1 MILRLRLP
9 ALFGLLMLCAAA
21 QVGAQH
27 LLPEADPAAV
37 GMSAERL
44 SKVDS
49 VIREAIER
57 GEVPGAA
64 VLIAHRG
71 SVVYRK
77 AFGHR
82 ALVPVAEPMTEDTIF
97 DAASLTKVIATAT
110 SIMVLVEDGKL
121 SFTDTVAGYIPD
133 FAQNDKGKI
142 TVLNLL
148 THSSGLRPDLDLDEP
163 WVGYDT
169 AIALACQEKPVAL
182 PGEKFIY
189 SDINY
194 FLLADIVQRVSGQT
208 LSEFARERIF
218 SPLGMKDTGF
228 RPDLSV
234 IGRVAPTEPRDRAM
248 LRGTV
253 HDPTAYR
260 MGGSAGHAGLFTTAD
275 DLAIFAQMLLGQGVY
290 DGVRILSPL
299 GVLAMTTPQSP
310 VGMTA
315 LRGIGFDIRS
325 PFSSNRGDLFPIG
338 SFGHTGFTGTSL
350 WIDPWTETFVI
361 VFTSRLHPEG
371 KGNASPLRKR
381 VASVV
386 AASILEIPSVRDFY
400 RH

>member
-1 MILRLRLP
+1 
-9 ALFGLLMLCAAA
+9 
-21 QVGAQH
+21 
-27 LLPEADPAAV
+27 
-37 GMSAERL
+37 MSVERL
-44 SKVDS
+44 GKVDS

-57 GEVPGAA
+57 GETPGAV

-82 ALVPVAEPMTEDTIF
+82 ALVPAPEPMTEDTIF
-97 DAASLTKVIATAT
+97 DAASLTKVLATAT
-110 SIMVLVEDGKL
+110 SIMILVEDGKL
-121 SFTDTVAGYIPD
+121 SFTDTVTGYIPE
-133 FAQNDKGKI
+133 FAQNDKGKV

-148 THSSGLRPDLDLDEP
+148 THYSGLRPDLDLDES

-169 AIALACQEKPVAL
+169 AISLACQEKLVAL

-208 LSEFARERIF
+208 FSDFTRERIF
-218 SPLGMKDTGF
+218 GPLGMKDTGF
-228 RPDLSV
+228 RPDLSL
-234 IGRVAPTEPRDRAM
+234 IGRIAPTEPRDRLM

-253 HDPTAYR
+253 HDPTSFR
-260 MGGSAGHAGLFTTAD
+260 MGGVAGHAGLFTTAD
-275 DLAIFAQMLLGQGVY
+275 DVAIFAQMLLGQGAHG
-290 DGVRILSPL
+290 GVRILSPL
-299 GVLAMTTPQSP
+299 GVLTMTTPQSP

-315 LRGIGFDIRS
+315 LRGVGFDIRS

-371 KGNASPLRKR
+371 KGNASPVRKR

>member
-1 MILRLRLP
+1 MRVPVLFSFFLFCAVQAQDQRALP
-9 ALFGLLMLCAAA
+9 VA
-21 QVGAQH
+21 
-27 LLPEADPAAV
+27 EPAAV

-44 SKVDS
+44 NKVDT

-57 GEVPGAA
+57 GETPGAV

-77 AFGHR
+77 AFGYR
-82 ALVPVAEPMTEDTIF
+82 ALVPASEPMTEDTIF

-110 SIMVLVEDGKL
+110 SVMILTEDGKL
-121 SFTDTVAGYIPD
+121 SFTDTVASYIPD

-142 TVLNLL
+142 TVQNLL
-148 THSSGLRPDLDLDEP
+148 SHYSGLRPDLDLDQP
-163 WVGYDT
+163 WVGYNT
-169 AIALACQEKPVAL
+169 AISLACSEKLVAL
-182 PGEKFIY
+182 PGEKFVY

-194 FLLADIVQRVSGQT
+194 FLLADIIQRVSRQT
-208 LSEFARERIF
+208 LNEFTHDRIF
-218 SPLGMKDTGF
+218 APLGMKDTGF
-228 RPDLSV
+228 RPDLGL
-234 IGRVAPTEPRDRAM
+234 IGRIAPTEPRERLM
-248 LRGTV
+248 LRATV
-253 HDPTAYR
+253 HDPTAFR
-260 MGGSAGHAGLFTTAD
+260 MGGAAGHAGLFTTVD
-275 DLAIFAQMLLGQGVY
+275 DVAIFAQMLLGQGIY

-310 VGMTA
+310 VGLNA
-315 LRGIGFDIRS
+315 LRGVGFDIRT

-350 WIDPWTETFVI
+350 WIDPFTETFVI

-371 KGNASPLRKR
+371 KGNASPIRKR
-381 VASVV
+381 VASVA

>member
-1 MILRLRLP
+1 MRLAELLGLFILF
-9 ALFGLLMLCAAA
+9 AADVAA
-21 QVGAQH
+21 QH
-27 LLPEADPAAV
+27 TLPVADPAAV
-37 GMSAERL
+37 GMSVERL
-44 SKVDS
+44 GRVDT
-49 VIREAIER
+49 VVREAIER
-57 GEVPGAA
+57 GEAPGAV

-82 ALVPVAEPMTEDTIF
+82 VLVPTPEPMTEDTIF
-97 DAASLTKVIATAT
+97 DAASLTKVMATAT
-110 SIMVLVEDGKL
+110 SVMILVEDGKL
-121 SFTDTVAGYIPD
+121 SLTDTVAGYIPD
-133 FAQNDKGKI
+133 FAQNEKGKI

-148 THSSGLRPDLDLDEP
+148 THYSGLRPDLDLDEP

-169 AIALACQEKPVAL
+169 AISLACKETPVAL

-194 FLLADIVQRVSGQT
+194 FLLADIVQRVSGRT
-208 LSEFARERIF
+208 MNEFTRERIYR
-218 SPLGMKDTGF
+218 PLGMKDTGYQ
-228 RPDLSV
+228 PDLSL
-234 IGRVAPTEPRDRAM
+234 IGRIAPTEPRDRVM

-253 HDPTAYR
+253 HDPTAFR
-260 MGGSAGHAGLFTTAD
+260 MGGAAGHAGLFTTVD
-275 DLAIFAQMLLGQGVY
+275 DLGIFAQMLLGQGIY

-325 PFSSNRGDLFPIG
+325 PFSSNRGDLFPVG

-350 WIDPWTETFVI
+350 WIDPLTDTIVI

-371 KGNASPLRKR
+371 KGNASPVRKR

>member
-1 MILRLRLP
+1 
-9 ALFGLLMLCAAA
+9 
-21 QVGAQH
+21 
-27 LLPEADPAAV
+27 
-37 GMSAERL
+37 MSVERL
-44 SKVDS
+44 NKVDT
-49 VIREAIER
+49 VVREAIDR
-57 GEVPGAA
+57 GEAPGAV

-82 ALVPVAEPMTEDTIF
+82 ALAPVAEPMTEDTIF

-110 SIMVLVEDGKL
+110 SLMILVEDGKL
-121 SFTDTVAGYIPD
+121 SFTDTVASHIPD

-148 THSSGLRPDLDLDEP
+148 THYSGLRPDLDLDES

-169 AIALACQEKPVAL
+169 AVSLACKEKLVAL

-194 FLLADIVQRVSGQT
+194 FLLADIVRRVSGQT
-208 LSEFARERIF
+208 LNDFTRERIF
-218 SPLGMKDTGF
+218 GPLKMKDTGF
-228 RPDLSV
+228 QPDLSL
-234 IGRVAPTEPRDRAM
+234 IGRIAPTEPRERVM

-253 HDPTAYR
+253 HDPTAFR
-260 MGGSAGHAGLFTTAD
+260 MGGAAGHAGLFTTVD
-275 DLAIFAQMLLGQGVY
+275 DLALFAQMLLGQGVY

-310 VGMTA
+310 VGMNA

-371 KGNASPLRKR
+371 KGNASPVRKR

>member
-1 MILRLRLP
+1 MILRMRLP
-9 ALFGLLMLCAAA
+9 ALFVFFMLSAA
-21 QVGAQH
+21 QLAAQH
-27 LLPEADPAAV
+27 LLPVADPAAV
-37 GMSAERL
+37 GMSVERL
-44 SKVDS
+44 SKVDT

-57 GEVPGAA
+57 GEAPGAVA
-64 VLIAHRG
+64 LIGHHG

-82 ALVPVAEPMTEDTIF
+82 ALEPVKEPMTEDTIF

-110 SIMVLVEDGKL
+110 SVMILIEDGKL

-142 TVLNLL
+142 TVLHLL
-148 THSSGLRPDLDLDEP
+148 THYSGLRPDLDLDES

-169 AIALACQEKPVAL
+169 AIALACSEKLVAL

-208 LSEFARERIF
+208 LSDFTRERIF
-218 SPLGMKDTGF
+218 DPLGMKDTGF
-228 RPDLSV
+228 HPNLSQ
-234 IGRVAPTEPRDRAM
+234 IDRIAPTEPRDRVM

-253 HDPTAYR
+253 HDPTAFR
-260 MGGSAGHAGLFTTAD
+260 MGGAAGHAGLFTTAD
-275 DLAIFAQMLLGQGVY
+275 DLAMFAQMLLGQGAY
-290 DGVRILSPL
+290 NGVRILSPL

-310 VGMTA
+310 VGMTS
-315 LRGIGFDIRS
+315 LRGIGFDIRT
-325 PFSSNRGDLFPIG
+325 PFSSNRGDLFPVG

-371 KGNASPLRKR
+371 KGNASPVRKR

>member
-1 MILRLRLP
+1 MILTRLP
-9 ALFGLLMLCAAA
+9 ALFVFFMFCAGQA
-21 QVGAQH
+21 GAQH
-27 LLPEADPAAV
+27 ALPVADPAAV
-37 GMSAERL
+37 GMSVERL

-49 VIREAIER
+49 VVRDAIER
-57 GEVPGAA
+57 GEEPGAV

-71 SVVYRK
+71 SIVYRK
-77 AFGHR
+77 AFGYR
-82 ALVPVAEPMTEDTIF
+82 ALVPAAEPMTEDTIF

-110 SIMVLVEDGKL
+110 SVMILVEDGKL
-121 SFTDTVAGYIPD
+121 SFTDTVASHIPD
-133 FAQNDKGKI
+133 FAQNDKGKV

-148 THSSGLRPDLDLDEP
+148 THYSGLRPDLDLDEP

-169 AIALACQEKPVAL
+169 AISLACKEKLVAL

-194 FLLADIVQRVSGQT
+194 FLLADIVQRVSSQT
-208 LSEFARERIF
+208 LNDFARERIF
-218 SPLGMKDTGF
+218 GPLGMKDTGF
-228 RPDLSV
+228 GPDLSL
-234 IGRVAPTEPRDRAM
+234 IGRIAPTEPRDRVM

-253 HDPTAYR
+253 HDPTSFR
-260 MGGSAGHAGLFTTAD
+260 MGGVAGHAGLFTTVD
-275 DLAIFAQMLLGQGVY
+275 DLAVFAQMLLGQGAF

-299 GVLAMTTPQSP
+299 GVLAMTTAQSP

-325 PFSSNRGDLFPIG
+325 PYSSNRGDLFPIG

-350 WIDPWTETFVI
+350 WIDPWTDTFVI

-371 KGNASPLRKR
+371 KGNASPVRKR

-386 AASILEIPSVRDFY
+386 AASILEIPSVRDSY

>member
-1 MILRLRLP
+1 MILRRLS
-9 ALFGLLMLCAAA
+9 ALFVFFMFCAAQA
-21 QVGAQH
+21 GAQH
-27 LLPEADPAAV
+27 ILPVADPAAV
-37 GMSAERL
+37 GMSVERL

-49 VIREAIER
+49 VVREAIER
-57 GEVPGAA
+57 GEEPGAV
-64 VLIAHRG
+64 VLVAHRG
-71 SVVYRK
+71 SIVYRK
-77 AFGHR
+77 AFGYR
-82 ALVPVAEPMTEDTIF
+82 ALVPSPEPMTEDTIF

-110 SIMVLVEDGKL
+110 SVMILVEDGKL
-121 SFTDTVAGYIPD
+121 SFTDTVASHIPD
-133 FAQNDKGKI
+133 FAQNEKGKV

-148 THSSGLRPDLDLDEP
+148 THYSGLRPDLDLDEP

-169 AIALACQEKPVAL
+169 AISLACKEKLVAL

-208 LSEFARERIF
+208 LNDFARERIF
-218 SPLGMKDTGF
+218 GPLGMKDTGF
-228 RPDLSV
+228 RPDLSL
-234 IGRVAPTEPRDRAM
+234 IGRIAPSEPRDRVM

-253 HDPTAYR
+253 HDPTSFR
-260 MGGSAGHAGLFTTAD
+260 MGGVAGHAGLFTTVD
-275 DLAIFAQMLLGQGVY
+275 DLAVFSQMLLGQGTF

-299 GVLAMTTPQSP
+299 GVFTMTTPQSP

-325 PFSSNRGDLFPIG
+325 PYSSNRGDLFPIG

-350 WIDPWTETFVI
+350 WIDPWTDTIVI

-371 KGNASPLRKR
+371 KGNASPIRKR

-386 AASILEIPSVRDFY
+386 ASSILEIPSVRDAY
-400 RH
+400 RR

>member
-1 MILRLRLP
+1 
-9 ALFGLLMLCAAA
+9 
-21 QVGAQH
+21 
-27 LLPEADPAAV
+27 
-37 GMSAERL
+37 MSVERL
-44 SKVDS
+44 SRVDS

-57 GEVPGAA
+57 GEAPGAV
-64 VLIAHRG
+64 VLIGRRG

-82 ALVPVAEPMTEDTIF
+82 ALTPAQEPMTEDTIF
-97 DAASLTKVIATAT
+97 DAASLTKVVATAT
-110 SIMVLVEDGKL
+110 SVMILVEDGKL
-121 SFTDTVAGYIPD
+121 SFTDPVASYIPD
-133 FAQNDKGKI
+133 FAENGKGKI
-142 TVLNLL
+142 NVLNLL
-148 THSSGLRPDLDLDEP
+148 THYSGLRPDLDLDEP

-169 AIALACQEKPVAL
+169 AITLACQENPVAL

-194 FLLADIVQRVSGQT
+194 FLLADIIQRVSGQP
-208 LSEFARERIF
+208 LHEFTRDRIF
-218 SPLGMKDTGF
+218 APLGMKDTGF
-228 RPDLSV
+228 RPDLSL
-234 IGRVAPTEPRDRAM
+234 IERIAPTEPRERVM

-253 HDPTAYR
+253 HDPTAFR
-260 MGGSAGHAGLFTTAD
+260 MGGAAGHAGLFTTAD
-275 DLAIFAQMLLGQGVY
+275 DLAIFAQMLLGQGAHG
-290 DGVRILSPL
+290 GVRILSPL

-310 VGMTA
+310 VGMNA
-315 LRGIGFDIRS
+315 LRGIGVDIRS